1 MSILQLISTRNYI
14 SLNKDLI
21 RLLGLEEAIIL
32 GELASEFDYWEREDK
47 LEEGYF
53 YSTVENIEANT
64 TLSDHKQ
71 RKALKNLKSK
81 NLVDVK
87 VKGIPAK
94 RYIKINE
101 DQVLNLINSQFLKN
115 LRTRNENIE
124 ELEVKKLKRNN
135 NITNNNIINNN
146 KERKKESSY
155 DQIIN
160 ELVSDEEVKKEII
173 EFIKMRSFI
182 KKPMSD
188 RALKMLIN
196 KLNKISSSKEEQI
209 QILEKSI
216 INNWSDIYPIKK
228 DYNKKESINK
238 EKNVDEEWLKG
249 LGV

>member
-53 YSTVENIEANT
+53 YSTVENVEKNT

-196 KLNKISSSKEEQI
+196 KLNKISSSKDEQI